1 MPARKACAT
10 RWARARSRV
19 GGVVDGGAAGGGVV
33 GLDGHS
39 DCGAVFRE
47 FADRHLDDA
56 VGART
61 TLFITGDEVIADI
74 V

>member
-1 MPARKACAT
+1 M
-10 RWARARSRV
+10 
-19 GGVVDGGAAGGGVV
+19 VDGGAAGGGVV